1 MAIHYLERHEIDIE
15 KWDACLASH
24 PATDSL
30 FARSWYLDV
39 ACEQWSALILDD
51 YVTLMPLPWRKKY
64 GIAYVYPPFFLPR
77 LGIFGNDISSDDFQK
92 WMFAISKKFKWIDIV
107 LQEQHYPINTP
118 NTCFHHASYVLDCNR
133 SYEELRKGYHQNHKR
148 NCQKASE
155 RDLKSANNFSTEEAI
170 TLFRENQEKLFKV
183 GYKDS
188 DYARLIRIIDTL
200 SQYGH
205 IEKHGVCDAEGKLCA
220 AAFFPFLNGKYYFLF
235 SGRNAESNCNSAMFF
250 LIDTFI
256 KEHAGQ
262 AITLDFNGS
271 DNEKLAQFY
280 AGFGAKEMQFPQIQ
294 ISRLHF
300 CLKKL
305 FALYRKLR

>member
-1 MAIHYLERHEIDIE
+1 MAIHYLDRHEIDTE

-51 YVTLMPLPWRKKY
+51 YVSLMPLPRRKKY

-77 LGIFGNDISSDDFQK
+77 TGIFGNDIASDDFQK
-92 WMFAISKKFKWIDIV
+92 WMDAIPQKYKWIDII
-107 LQEQHYPINTP
+107 LQEQHLPIHIP
-118 NTCFHHASYVLDCNR
+118 NSYFLHASYVLDC
-133 SYEELRKGYHQNHKR
+133 SSPYEELRKGYHQNHKR
-148 NCQKASE
+148 NCQKAREKELQSV
-155 RDLKSANNFSTEEAI
+155 NNFSTEEAI

-200 SQYGH
+200 SRYGH
-205 IEKHGVCDAEGKLCA
+205 IERLGICDAEGKLCA
-220 AAFFPFLNGKYYFLF
+220 AAFFPFLKGKYYFLF
-235 SGRNAESNCNSAMFF
+235 SGRNAESNRNSAMFF

-256 KEHAGQ
+256 KEHAGK
-262 AITLDFNGS
+262 AIVLDFNGS
-271 DNEKLAQFY
+271 DNEKLAKFY
-280 AGFGAKEMQFPQIQ
+280 AGFGAKEIQFPHIQ
-294 ISRLHF
+294 ISRLHPCF
-300 CLKKL
+300 KKL
-305 FALYRKLR
+305 FSLYCKLR